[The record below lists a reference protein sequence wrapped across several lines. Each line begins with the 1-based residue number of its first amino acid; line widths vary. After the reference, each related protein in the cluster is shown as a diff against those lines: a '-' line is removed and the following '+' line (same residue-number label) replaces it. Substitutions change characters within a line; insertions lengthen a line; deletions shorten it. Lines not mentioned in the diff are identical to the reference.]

1 MLPLLETY
9 ASPILFVGPLGNGQR
24 VKLVNNALFVAQV
37 GLAIDAVR
45 LAGSLGI
52 GEQAILAALPHG
64 SGDSRALGVVARGG
78 SVHAVA
84 DRLADLMR
92 KDVAVVREVARRA
105 GADLGIIGTVLSSD
119 AVEEKVLRPSSPA
132 QQGSTG

>member
-1 MLPLLETY
+1 M
-9 ASPILFVGPLGNGQR
+9 AVGPLGNGQR

-52 GEQAILAALPHG
+52 EEQAILAALPHG